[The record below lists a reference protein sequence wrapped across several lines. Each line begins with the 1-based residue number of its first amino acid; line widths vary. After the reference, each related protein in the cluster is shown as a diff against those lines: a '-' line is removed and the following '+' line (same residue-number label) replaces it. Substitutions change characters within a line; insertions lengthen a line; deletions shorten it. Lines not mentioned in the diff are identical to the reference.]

1 MLRSLNLEDFMLPH
15 PVKVQASANIME
27 AVDLILHHKISGVC
41 VVDDAD
47 NLVGM
52 LSEMDCLAAILGATY
67 NESGLGPVEEYM
79 TTKNLIVT
87 SSACDVIEVAQ
98 TLIENKLRRLPV
110 VDGNGEH
117 LAGQIT
123 CRQLLLAVKNYNR

>member
-47 NLVGM
+47 ASTVSAARVESFTWIEDIILLFFA
-52 LSEMDCLAAILGATY
+52 LSGA
-67 NESGLGPVEEYM
+67 
-79 TTKNLIVT
+79 K
-87 SSACDVIEVAQ
+87 A
-98 TLIENKLRRLPV
+98 V
-110 VDGNGEH
+110 V
-117 LAGQIT
+117 
-123 CRQLLLAVKNYNR
+123 